1 MLNEVVLEYRVS
13 LENWREVFYRRATQ
27 DTAEAKRKAFERARK
42 ELVNKSLLEV
52 DEDIYAL
59 KSPESGQTGHIPDK

>member
-27 DTAEAKRKAFERARK
+27 DNVEAKRKAFERAQK
-42 ELVNKSLLEV
+42 ELVNKRILEG
-52 DEDIYAL
+52 DEDIYVL
-59 KSPESGQTGHIPDK
+59 KSPEAGQTGQIPDK